1 MDVAEFSQSTWIVLA
16 AVTAVGILS
25 ILNYLARR
33 VGHQLA
39 LHDLQIRVHKLKDDY
54 ARRQAEMAEA
64 ADKPK
69 LFSPDGGGEFE
80 IVEDHPRRAA

>member
-1 MDVAEFSQSTWIVLA
+1 VVEFSQATWIVLA
-16 AVTAVGILS
+16 LVSTVGILS

-39 LHDLQIRVHKLKDDY
+39 LHDLQIRVHKLRDDY
-54 ARRQAEMAEA
+54 ARRQAEMAES

-69 LFSPDGGGEFE
+69 LFSPGGEGEFE
-80 IVEDHPRRAA
+80 IVEDQPQRAA